1 MSYQTDEPI
10 KLTRDCQVVAVPAGH
25 TLMLPQGTEVMI
37 TQSLGG
43 SYTLMVPSYGGLFR
57 LSNRDAD
64 AIGRENRPS
73 EGAAAASQALTGE
86 ALEKEIWQ
94 TLKTCFDPEI
104 PVNIVD
110 LGLIY
115 DMEISQLA
123 DGSRIDVKMTLTA
136 QGCGMGGSIAADARN
151 KLLDLPG
158 VVEAD
163 VQVVWDPPGRR
174 RKYHPKVVR
183 CWESHDGEQLE
194 NPRRRGFRGAYCIHC
209 LFVDGAGSRELR
221 SVRGIPRK
229 DVVSGGGGNEPG
241 RSV

>member
-1 MSYQTDEPI
+1 MSYRSDEPI

-43 SYTLMVPSYGGLFR
+43 SYTLLVPSYGGLFR
-57 LSNRDAD
+57 LSDRDVD
-64 AIGRENRPS
+64 AIGRENPS
-73 EGAAAASQALTGE
+73 AEAVAPSGQVLTGE
-86 ALEKEIWQ
+86 ALEKEVWG
-94 TLKTCFDPEI
+94 TLKTCYDPEI

-115 DMEISQLA
+115 DMQISQLD
-123 DGSRIDVKMTLTA
+123 DGSRVDVKMTLTA

-163 VQVVWDPPGRR
+163 VQVVWDPPWTPEKISPEGRALL
-174 RKYHPKVVR
+174 
-183 CWESHDGEQLE
+183 G
-194 NPRRRGFRGAYCIHC
+194 IH
-209 LFVDGAGSRELR
+209 
-221 SVRGIPRK
+221 
-229 DVVSGGGGNEPG
+229 
-241 RSV
+241 

>member
-1 MSYQTDEPI
+1 MSYQADEPI

-43 SYTLMVPSYGGLFR
+43 SYTLLVPSYGGLFR
-57 LSNRDAD
+57 LASRDAD
-64 AIGRENRPS
+64 AIGRDNRVV
-73 EGAAAASQALTGE
+73 ETGAVSGQPLTGE
-86 ALEKEIWQ
+86 ALETGVWN

-115 DMEISQLA
+115 DMQISKLP
-123 DGSRIDVKMTLTA
+123 DGSRVDVKMTLTA

-163 VQVVWDPPGRR
+163 VQVVWDPPWTPEKISPEGRALL
-174 RKYHPKVVR
+174 
-183 CWESHDGEQLE
+183 G
-194 NPRRRGFRGAYCIHC
+194 IH
-209 LFVDGAGSRELR
+209 
-221 SVRGIPRK
+221 
-229 DVVSGGGGNEPG
+229 
-241 RSV
+241 

>member
-43 SYTLMVPSYGGLFR
+43 SYTLLVPSYGGLFR

-64 AIGRENRPS
+64 AIGKEARPG
-73 EGAAAASQALTGE
+73 GAVAPGQVLSGE
-86 ALEKEIWQ
+86 ALEKEVWQ
-94 TLKTCFDPEI
+94 ALKTCFDPEI

-115 DMEISQLA
+115 EMEVKELS
-123 DGSRIDVKMTLTA
+123 DGSRVDVKMTLTA

-163 VQVVWDPPGRR
+163 VQVVWDPPWTPEKISPEGRALL
-174 RKYHPKVVR
+174 
-183 CWESHDGEQLE
+183 G
-194 NPRRRGFRGAYCIHC
+194 IH
-209 LFVDGAGSRELR
+209 
-221 SVRGIPRK
+221 
-229 DVVSGGGGNEPG
+229 
-241 RSV
+241 

>member
-1 MSYQTDEPI
+1 MSYQADEPI

-64 AIGRENRPS
+64 AIGHDARPEAS
-73 EGAAAASQALTGE
+73 AASDQPLSGE
-86 ALEKEIWQ
+86 ELEKQVWSA
-94 TLKTCFDPEI
+94 LKTCYDPEI

-115 DMEISQLA
+115 DMKIMQLP
-123 DGSRIDVKMTLTA
+123 DGSRVDVQMTLTA

-163 VQVVWDPPGRR
+163 VQVVWDPPWTAEKISPEGRALL
-174 RKYHPKVVR
+174 
-183 CWESHDGEQLE
+183 G
-194 NPRRRGFRGAYCIHC
+194 IH
-209 LFVDGAGSRELR
+209 
-221 SVRGIPRK
+221 
-229 DVVSGGGGNEPG
+229 
-241 RSV
+241 

>member
-43 SYTLMVPSYGGLFR
+43 SYTLLVPSYGGLFR

-64 AIGRENRPS
+64 AIGKETRP
-73 EGAAAASQALTGE
+73 EAASQGQALTGE
-86 ALEKEIWQ
+86 ELEKEVWQ

-115 DMEISQLA
+115 DMQIAQLS

-163 VQVVWDPPGRR
+163 VQVVWEPPWTPEKISPEGRTLL
-174 RKYHPKVVR
+174 
-183 CWESHDGEQLE
+183 G
-194 NPRRRGFRGAYCIHC
+194 IH
-209 LFVDGAGSRELR
+209 
-221 SVRGIPRK
+221 
-229 DVVSGGGGNEPG
+229 
-241 RSV
+241 